1 MVILLRYVGSM
12 LKTIFFKFYS
22 VVHFQMCAF
31 MYIWL
36 VLQLDRKLPK
46 IKKTNKTII
55 ANDLYN
61 MPNKKL

>member
-1 MVILLRYVGSM
+1 
-12 LKTIFFKFYS
+12 
-22 VVHFQMCAF
+22 MCAF

-55 ANDLYN
+55 AKDLYN